1 MVTTYLVAGGTGVA
15 GRSVVAELVRRGETV
30 RVLSRRGGALGAGVE
45 QAAGDLLTGAGLAQA
60 LDGVDIVIDT
70 TDGKTR
76 RTRPVLTTGAGNLL
90 SAAREAGVSRAV
102 LLSIVNVDRSTFGY
116 YRAKTA
122 QEQRYAASP
131 LPTPVVRA
139 TQFHEFVPMLCAP
152 TSKLGLIPAFTGA
165 RFQSIDTADV
175 ARALVDAAQTPSVT
189 ADPVVVG
196 GPQIL
201 TMREMAQAWKAATG
215 ARGRVTDLP
224 MPGAMGSF
232 WRNGSNLVPDN
243 HFGTVTFDQWL
254 AAQ

>member
-1 MVTTYLVAGGTGVA
+1 MTTYLVAGGTGVA

-116 YRAKTA
+116 YRAKTE

-131 LPTPVVRA
+131 LPTQVVRA

-189 ADPVVVG
+189 AIRWSSRD
-196 GPQIL
+196 
-201 TMREMAQAWKAATG
+201 RRSSRCARWRR
-215 ARGRVTDLP
+215 RGRRP
-224 MPGAMGSF
+224 
-232 WRNGSNLVPDN
+232 RVPAD
-243 HFGTVTFDQWL
+243 G
-254 AAQ
+254 

>member
-15 GRSVVAELVRRGETV
+15 GRAVVAELVRRGETV
-30 RVLSRRGGALGAGVE
+30 RVLSRRGGALGAGIE
-45 QAAGDLLTGAGLAQA
+45 QATGDLLTGAGLAQA
-60 LDGVDIVIDT
+60 LDGVDVVIDT

-116 YRAKTA
+116 YRAKTE
-122 QEQRYAASP
+122 QEHRYAASP
-131 LPTPVVRA
+131 LPTQVVRA

-189 ADPVVVG
+189 VDPVVVA

-201 TMREMAQAWKAATG
+201 TMREMAQAWKATTG

>member
-1 MVTTYLVAGGTGVA
+1 MTTYLVAGGTGVA
-15 GRSVVAELVRRGETV
+15 GRSVGAELVRRGETV

-116 YRAKTA
+116 YRAKTE

-131 LPTPVVRA
+131 LPTQVVRA

-152 TSKLGLIPAFTGA
+152 TSKLA
-165 RFQSIDTADV
+165 
-175 ARALVDAAQTPSVT
+175 
-189 ADPVVVG
+189 
-196 GPQIL
+196 
-201 TMREMAQAWKAATG
+201 
-215 ARGRVTDLP
+215 
-224 MPGAMGSF
+224 
-232 WRNGSNLVPDN
+232 
-243 HFGTVTFDQWL
+243 
-254 AAQ
+254 